1 MYAPSICEVYFG
13 QKYIDYMNAH
23 PEFIADINNPDKT
36 LTMEEDGG
44 LWYYMYPHNRGR
56 NRMNQLA
63 RSRRPDGPF
72 VEINM
77 DPRTQPKE
85 WVLWA
90 STLASFSKKIQLQ
103 MGFRAYAYWGGGN
116 ASYACELYPDLYT
129 AIPGTQRGGRGE
141 DGFVPGGESTSGEH
155 GGFNFYEAS
164 VLKKIEIDGAK
175 NTCSFGQDVPE
186 RSMD

>member
-1 MYAPSICEVYFG
+1 
-13 QKYIDYMNAH
+13 
-23 PEFIADINNPDKT
+23 
-36 LTMEEDGG
+36 
-44 LWYYMYPHNRGR
+44 
-56 NRMNQLA
+56 MNQLA

-77 DPRTQPKE
+77 DPENPTQGMGVMGFDPCLFFEEDPTSE
-85 WVLWA
+85 W
-90 STLASFSKKIQLQ
+90 
-103 MGFRAYAYWGGGN
+103 GFRAYAYWGGGN